1 MSHRVLQEATKS
13 STDLPY
19 PGIQCLRCGVE
30 RGLIASCH
38 KNCWLKTKCR
48 NIGALCISASAQGE
62 TQEGQSS
69 HTGYGG
75 RDEEEDLLFWTNFQA
90 REVFAKIL
98 LLTYLY
104 CLAVSNSR
112 HAAIR
117 SKTCSKCDP
126 CSTAAVWW
134 LLQAGWGRHPLR
146 VVAGADELLEL
157 FSALGSKN
165 YIGCWF

>member
-1 MSHRVLQEATKS
+1 MKS
-13 STDLPY
+13 SADLPY

-30 RGLIASCH
+30 RGLIASHH
-38 KNCWLKTKCR
+38 KNCWLQTKCR

-75 RDEEEDLLFWTNFQA
+75 RDEETYCFEQTFRLVEFFT
-90 REVFAKIL
+90 KIL

-134 LLQAGWGRHPLR
+134 MLQAGWGRHPLR
-146 VVAGADELLEL
+146 VSAGADELLEL
-157 FSALGSKN
+157 FSAFRSKN